1 MHVLTRKL
9 GVINQAAGLSEL
21 FRGIHSL
28 NIESAFLLSSSSRF
42 TLPLRG
48 QNSPSLILVSCHP
61 QFGPLWPL
69 LVGKSGLI
77 PGRNQGKRKATI
89 TKSTVKNESEIS
101 IISSNISQRC
111 SEIRLVCHSSQTPG
125 GESGVALGW
134 QTHTTFRKQYF
145 GERGPRICKI
155 PLTSR
160 HKH

>member
-1 MHVLTRKL
+1 MHILTRKL
-9 GVINQAAGLSEL
+9 GVINQAAGLSKL
-21 FRGIHSL
+21 FRGIRSL

-42 TLPLRG
+42 TLPLREG
-48 QNSPSLILVSCHP
+48 RIAQALILVSCHP

-101 IISSNISQRC
+101 IIRPNISQRC
-111 SEIRLVCHSSQTPG
+111 SEIRLVCHSSQIPG
-125 GESGVALGW
+125 GEGVALGS
-134 QTHTTFRKQYF
+134 QTHTTFREQYF